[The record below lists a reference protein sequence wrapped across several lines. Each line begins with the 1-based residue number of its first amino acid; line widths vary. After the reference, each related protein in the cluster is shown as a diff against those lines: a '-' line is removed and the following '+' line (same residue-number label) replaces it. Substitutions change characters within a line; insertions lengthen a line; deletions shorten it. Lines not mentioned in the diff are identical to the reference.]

1 MHPALSPFSQPKTSH
16 QSSKLHP
23 DPDCAVLCRC
33 PMWRPFP
40 SLFRNNWSCH
50 RHSDAAARSHTLDS
64 TCSSGIL
71 TPQPPALSWTVVVGS
86 PSQDLCNP
94 SHLELSESYADAI
107 QALQTKRLSVDLS
120 CWWSFQEMLGCLK
133 CHKLAMMKT
142 MKMMKIHQS
151 MVLWE
156 KHVHRA
162 FSAVSFARV
171 MLICWKGVAFC
182 VMKYRRFYQMMNK
195 WAFAQQK
202 WEIVFSFHFFALFP
216 AFSVACCVIGFV
228 FSKMDPRN
236 LWGWNFDQYNRTK
249 RMMAT
254 KREVDHKIVF
264 SLVVSSCYANRE
276 RDLK

>member
-1 MHPALSPFSQPKTSH
+1 MSGLLLVVGKLRQLHKNIGCGVVSWAFDLQVLRRSMHPVLFPFSQPKSSH

-40 SLFRNNWSCH
+40 SLFQNNWSCH

-94 SHLELSESYADAI
+94 SHLELSQSYAGAI
-107 QALQTKRLSVDLS
+107 QAFRTRRLSVDLS

-133 CHKLAMMKT
+133 CHKQAMMKT

-151 MVLWE
+151 TVLW
-156 KHVHRA
+156 KHVHWA
-162 FSAVSFARV
+162 FSAV
-171 MLICWKGVAFC
+171 L
-182 VMKYRRFYQMMNK
+182 
-195 WAFAQQK
+195 
-202 WEIVFSFHFFALFP
+202 
-216 AFSVACCVIGFV
+216 
-228 FSKMDPRN
+228 
-236 LWGWNFDQYNRTK
+236 
-249 RMMAT
+249 
-254 KREVDHKIVF
+254 
-264 SLVVSSCYANRE
+264 LVLTVG
-276 RDLK
+276 